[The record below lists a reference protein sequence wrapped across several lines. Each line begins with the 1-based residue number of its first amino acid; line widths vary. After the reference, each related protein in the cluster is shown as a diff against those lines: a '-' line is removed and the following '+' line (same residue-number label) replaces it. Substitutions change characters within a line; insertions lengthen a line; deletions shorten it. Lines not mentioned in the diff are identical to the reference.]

1 MGTPTRTCT
10 RGIEDP
16 RRFFVYENRESG
28 SPDRQPGRRRAACE
42 GPFDEVG
49 GASAVAVR
57 LVHPGGERG
66 AGRMVA
72 PGPTGHHPGVDFVQA
87 QQVFLTPPDPERP
100 PARVPDTP
108 ARRLRD
114 AAEPIATISIWGRQL
129 NERLSALGLDFLTG
143 YVWAR
148 AAPMGEPAAP
158 VVVAAFGVF
167 EPGLIT
173 GLYEEARGR
182 ATRDDVLTARE
193 QGAVE
198 SLRALLPNAD
208 VTDAVAALRRGTDVA
223 AQHLV
228 GRPLFAGLV
237 SLPWPDDPLGQLWH
251 AATMLREYRGDVHQA
266 ANVAADLT
274 GVQMNLMT
282 EYWVGWAHTEYAGTR
297 GWSAEAM
304 AEADADLMRRGLVAD
319 GALTEQGRRLRDG
332 IEEQTEAALAPVLDA
347 IGPELP
353 TLTRQLDE
361 WSAAIVTGG
370 AAPPDVYK
378 RISG

>member
-1 MGTPTRTCT
+1 
-10 RGIEDP
+10 
-16 RRFFVYENRESG
+16 
-28 SPDRQPGRRRAACE
+28 
-42 GPFDEVG
+42 
-49 GASAVAVR
+49 VAVPA
-57 LVHPGGERG
+57 VDSGGERG

-100 PARVPDTP
+100 PAGVPDTP

-129 NERLSALGLDFLTG
+129 NERLSALGLNFLTG

-228 GRPLFAGLV
+228 GRPMFAGLV

>member
-1 MGTPTRTCT
+1 
-10 RGIEDP
+10 
-16 RRFFVYENRESG
+16 
-28 SPDRQPGRRRAACE
+28 
-42 GPFDEVG
+42 
-49 GASAVAVR
+49 
-57 LVHPGGERG
+57 
-66 AGRMVA
+66 
-72 PGPTGHHPGVDFVQA
+72 
-87 QQVFLTPPDPERP
+87 
-100 PARVPDTP
+100 
-108 ARRLRD
+108 
-114 AAEPIATISIWGRQL
+114 
-129 NERLSALGLDFLTG
+129 
-143 YVWAR
+143 
-148 AAPMGEPAAP
+148 MGEPAAP

-182 ATRDDVLTARE
+182 ATRGDVLTARE

-223 AQHLV
+223 TQHLV

-347 IGPELP
+347 IGTELP

>member
-1 MGTPTRTCT
+1 
-10 RGIEDP
+10 
-16 RRFFVYENRESG
+16 
-28 SPDRQPGRRRAACE
+28 
-42 GPFDEVG
+42 
-49 GASAVAVR
+49 
-57 LVHPGGERG
+57 
-66 AGRMVA
+66 MVA
-72 PGPTGHHPGVDFVQA
+72 PRPTRHHPAVDFAQA
-87 QQVFLTPPDPERP
+87 QQVFLTPPDAERP
-100 PARVPDTP
+100 PAGVPDTP

-114 AAEPIATISIWGRQL
+114 AAEPIATISFWGRKV
-129 NERLSALGLDFLTG
+129 NERLPALGLDFLPG

-173 GLYEEARGR
+173 GLYEEARST
-182 ATRDDVLTARE
+182 ATRDAVLAARE

-198 SLRALLPNAD
+198 SLRALLPDAD

-237 SLPWPDDPLGQLWH
+237 SLPWPEDPVGQLWH
-251 AATMLREYRGDVHQA
+251 AAVMLREYRGDVHQA

-274 GVQMNLMT
+274 GVQMNLVT
-282 EYWVGWAHTEYAGTR
+282 EYSGTR

-304 AEADADLMRRGLVAD
+304 AEADADLVRRGLVAD
-319 GALTEQGRRLRDG
+319 GALTEQGRRLRDA
-332 IEEQTEAALAPVLDA
+332 IEQQTEAALAPVLDA

-353 TLTRQLDE
+353 ALTRQLDE
-361 WSAAIVTGG
+361 WSAAIVAGG
-370 AAPPDVYK
+370 GAPPDVYK